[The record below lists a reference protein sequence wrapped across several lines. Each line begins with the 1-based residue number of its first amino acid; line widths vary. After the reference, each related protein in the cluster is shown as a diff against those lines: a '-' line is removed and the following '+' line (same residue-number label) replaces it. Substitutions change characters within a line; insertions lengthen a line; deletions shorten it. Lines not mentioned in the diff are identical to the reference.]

1 MLGESGV
8 GKSSLFLRYCKNKF
22 REQHINT
29 SIDKFDKHIVL
40 KDTTIHL
47 ELWDTAGHE
56 RFKAIY
62 KGYFKKA
69 DGVILVYDL
78 TRPNT
83 FNMLSSWLSE
93 LRELND
99 TAIAIIVGNKT
110 DIQGVTAVSDVP
122 AMTYAQDY
130 DLECFKA
137 SAKNNENVEK
147 IFEHLTEKVL
157 ENRKVAPFYVEVEK
171 EQEKEVQKVDPDKIL
186 PPIISVPYVE
196 VEKEQEK
203 EVQKVDPDKIL
214 PPIISV
220 PYVEVEKEQE
230 KEVQKVD
237 PDKILPPIISVPND
251 VIKLEFEKPNPEEKN
266 SCC

>member
-1 MLGESGV
+1 MSANHKVTIILLGESGV

-22 REQHINT
+22 REHHIKT
-29 SIDKFDKHIVL
+29 SIDKFDKQIVL
-40 KDTTIHL
+40 RDTTIHL

-78 TRPNT
+78 TQPNT

-99 TAIAIIVGNKT
+99 TAVAIIVGNKT
-110 DIQGVTAVSDVP
+110 DLQKVTAVSDVP

-137 SAKNNENVEK
+137 SAKNNENIEK

-157 ENRKVAPFYVEVEK
+157 EKRKIAPFFVEVEK
-171 EQEKEVQKVDPDKIL
+171 EKEQEVQKVDPDKIL
-186 PPIISVPYVE
+186 PPVV
-196 VEKEQEK
+196 
-203 EVQKVDPDKIL
+203 
-214 PPIISV
+214 
-220 PYVEVEKEQE
+220 
-230 KEVQKVD
+230 
-237 PDKILPPIISVPND
+237 SVPND
-251 VIKLEFEKPNPEEKN
+251 VIKLEIEKQKPKQKES